1 MTDLIQ
7 RLREWHCHDCMVQ
20 DLTNEA
26 ADELERLTR
35 ERDECLKH
43 CNDDEGYE
51 AMKAERDRLRAALER
66 IASGWHNLE
75 ADSIAREALK

>member
-1 MTDLIQ
+1 
-7 RLREWHCHDCMVQ
+7 VQ